1 MPPLTEAEIVDGSRQ
16 LTEDA
21 DVITGA
27 LEARK
32 QAADRM
38 REYAHQTADQA
49 IAIAH
54 TARARAEEAAK
65 RAATNRVDAEVA
77 YRRAREEVENA
88 RLLFDRHEGHAVAEK
103 KDEWK
108 ECRVTIDRF
117 DKLLVELR
125 KTGVAFITALIGASA
140 LFLPKGGS
148 SSTAPSFADHP
159 WVKFSVFGAIVT
171 LIVGIYLVDRI
182 HQILLEL
189 TVRRAEELEQHMGY
203 RLTQDLGVGV
213 RAWLAVL
220 VGVLLYVVMTVAVGV
235 IFTIS
240 DTTGLFDM
248 SWPPSYAQLVVT
260 GSLVAVLF
268 IISFAVFKRVPRGTR

>member
-49 IAIAH
+49 IAIARS
-54 TARARAEEAAK
+54 ARARAEEAAK

-88 RLLFDRHEGHAVAEK
+88 RVLSDRHEGHAVPEK

-108 ECRVTIDRF
+108 QCRVTIDRF
-117 DKLLVELR
+117 DKLLVELGDNATFLLQSASAAGSPDFPLAAHLR
-125 KTGVAFITALIGASA
+125 ERALIGEWA
-140 LFLPKGGS
+140 S
-148 SSTAPSFADHP
+148 SSARHLDDRDAAAVVSHRL
-159 WVKFSVFGAIVT
+159 VSVG
-171 LIVGIYLVDRI
+171 
-182 HQILLEL
+182 
-189 TVRRAEELEQHMGY
+189 RA
-203 RLTQDLGVGV
+203 
-213 RAWLAVL
+213 
-220 VGVLLYVVMTVAVGV
+220 
-235 IFTIS
+235 
-240 DTTGLFDM
+240 
-248 SWPPSYAQLVVT
+248 
-260 GSLVAVLF
+260 
-268 IISFAVFKRVPRGTR
+268 